1 MDGEWDGVMAYLQ
14 GLLIGLAFVAPI
26 GMQNIYVFNNG
37 LSYKLSRALLYT
49 LFVWVFDALFCF
61 AAFYGIGA
69 LINKNALIKII
80 VMILGGSLTVY
91 IGYNII
97 RSANQ
102 RAITGD
108 ENSISVKQALLQAIV
123 VSWANPQALIDGT
136 MMLGASRGTLTT
148 TESMFFIIGVI
159 TSSFVWDMGMTSAF
173 NVLRHRMPA
182 KVLTA
187 INLISGI
194 IVLGYGIFLIWNGI
208 QKIL

>member
-1 MDGEWDGVMAYLQ
+1 MAYLQ

-37 LSYKLSRALLYT
+37 LSYRLSRALLYT
-49 LFVWVFDALFCF
+49 FLVWLFDAFFGF

-69 LINKNALIKII
+69 VISRNQFIKII
-80 VMILGGSLTVY
+80 VMIVGGGLTVY
-91 IGYNII
+91 IGANIV

-102 RAITGD
+102 RAITSD
-108 ENSISVKQALLQAIV
+108 DNHITLKQALMTAIV

-148 TESMFFIIGVI
+148 AESIFFIVGVI

-173 NVLRHRMPA
+173 NLLSHRMPP
-182 KVLTA
+182 KLLIW

-194 IVLGYGIFLIWNGI
+194 IVLSYGGFLIINGI
-208 QKIL
+208 QQIIQ

>member
-1 MDGEWDGVMAYLQ
+1 MAYLQ

-49 LFVWVFDALFCF
+49 FFVWIFDALFCF

-69 LINKNALIKII
+69 LISKNHFVKIVI
-80 VMILGGSLTVY
+80 MILGGALTVY
-91 IGYNII
+91 IGYGII

-102 RAITGD
+102 RAITSED
-108 ENSISVKQALLQAIV
+108 NKISVKQAILQAIV

-148 TESMFFIIGVI
+148 AESIFFIIGVI
-159 TSSFVWDMGMTSAF
+159 TSSFIWDMGMTSAF
-173 NVLRHRMPA
+173 DILRHRMPGMI
-182 KVLTA
+182 LTG
-187 INLISGI
+187 INLGSGL
-194 IVLGYGIFLIWNGI
+194 IVFGYGIFLIVNGI
-208 QKIL
+208 QQVM

>member
-1 MDGEWDGVMAYLQ
+1 MKEEMSDTMAYFQ

-37 LSYKLSRALLYT
+37 LSYRLSRALLYT
-49 LFVWVFDALFCF
+49 FFVWLFDALFCF

-69 LINKNALIKII
+69 LISHNQFIKVG
-80 VMILGGSLTVY
+80 VMLLGGALTIY

-102 RAITGD
+102 RALTSDDHQITLR
-108 ENSISVKQALLQAIV
+108 QAIMTAIV

-148 TESMFFIIGVI
+148 AESIFFIIGVI
-159 TSSFVWDMGMTSAF
+159 TSSFVWDLGMTSAF
-173 NVLRHRMPA
+173 NLLRHRMPA
-182 KVLTA
+182 KLLVG
-187 INLISGI
+187 INLVSGI
-194 IVLGYGIFLIWNGI
+194 IVFGYGGFLIINGFG
-208 QKIL
+208 QIL

>member
-1 MDGEWDGVMAYLQ
+1 MAYLQ

-49 LFVWVFDALFCF
+49 FFVWFFDALFCF

-69 LINKNALIKII
+69 LISHNHLLKLI
-80 VMILGGSLTVY
+80 VMIIGGALTVY
-91 IGYNII
+91 IGYSII

-102 RAITGD
+102 RAATGK
-108 ENSISVKQALLQAIV
+108 SKPISVKKAIMTAIV

-148 TESMFFIIGVI
+148 AESIFFIIGVV
-159 TSSFVWDMGMTSAF
+159 TSSFIWDMGMTSAF
-173 NVLRHRMPA
+173 NLLRQRMPA
-182 KVLTA
+182 KVLVA
-187 INLISGI
+187 INLISGL
-194 IVLGYGIFLIWNGI
+194 IVFCYGLFLIGNGVH
-208 QKIL
+208 QLL

>member
-1 MDGEWDGVMAYLQ
+1 MAYLQ

-49 LFVWVFDALFCF
+49 FFVWFFDGLFCF

-69 LINKNALIKII
+69 LISKNHLLKLVIMLI
-80 VMILGGSLTVY
+80 GGALTVY
-91 IGYNII
+91 VGYTII

-102 RAITGD
+102 RAVTGQTD
-108 ENSISVKQALLQAIV
+108 PISVKKAIMNAIV

-148 TESMFFIIGVI
+148 AESVFFIIGVV
-159 TSSFVWDMGMTSAF
+159 TSSFIWDMGMTSAF
-173 NVLRHRMPA
+173 NLLRQRMSG
-182 KVLTA
+182 KFLIA
-187 INLISGI
+187 INLISGL
-194 IVLGYGIFLIWNGI
+194 IVFGYGLFLIGNGVH
-208 QKIL
+208 QLL

>member
-1 MDGEWDGVMAYLQ
+1 MAYLQ
-14 GLLIGLAFVAPI
+14 GLLIGFAFVAPI

-49 LFVWVFDALFCF
+49 LFVWLFDGLFCF

-69 LINKNALIKII
+69 LISKSFLLKII
-80 VMILGGSLTVY
+80 IMIIGGLLTIY

-102 RAITGD
+102 RAMTGVND
-108 ENSISVKQALLQAIV
+108 PLSVKKAIMTAIV

-136 MMLGASRGTLTT
+136 MMLGASRGTLTLE
-148 TESMFFIIGVI
+148 ESIFFIIGVVS
-159 TSSFVWDMGMTSAF
+159 SSFVWDMGMTTAF
-173 NVLRHRMPA
+173 NILRNRMPS
-182 KVLTA
+182 KVILW

-194 IVLGYGIFLIWNGI
+194 VIVVYGLFLIFNGI
-208 QKIL
+208 HQVL